1 MQVTLTPKKAVI
13 RTDDSGVHDVAGQ
26 LAERTFFEGSWPSPT
41 KPTLSSGNVTVFSG
55 LCLGPNAFLRYA
67 TGVRLFCP
75 DNESRTFIKDAG
87 MRATSKIAVFD
98 TTLRDGEQ
106 AAGTRLGSRDKIT
119 LARQLARL
127 KVDIIEA
134 GFPASSP
141 EDFDAVRKIAEEI
154 KGPTICA
161 LSRAVAADIESCGK
175 ALVKAARPRI
185 HTGIGV
191 SDIHIMGK
199 FRDERYGKTLEAK
212 RVKLVALA
220 VDAVKRARNC
230 VGDVQ
235 FYAEDAGRADAPY
248 LFEMLEAVIDAGATV
263 VNIPDTTGYTV
274 PEQYGELIRSI
285 RESVPNI
292 ARATI
297 SVHCH
302 DDLGLAVA
310 NSLAG
315 IRNGARQVEGTINGI
330 GERAGNA
337 ALEEIVMGIRTRADY
352 YGVSTGVEPR
362 EFFRTSRM
370 VADMLG
376 MPVPANKAV
385 VGSNAF
391 AHSSGIHVDGFLK
404 DRQTYEIMRP
414 ADVGVTGSRVIL
426 TARTGRAGLR
436 SRLEKLGYELSKQEL
451 ETMYQRFLAVADKK
465 QEVLD
470 EDLLALVHDE
480 LPPVK
485 QNVKLEY
492 LHSYSGTA
500 AIPTATVRLLV
511 NGKMKEGASVGDG
524 PVDAVYKAIAELTTT
539 HAKLVRYDIRA
550 VTEGTEAM
558 GEVTVQLEIGNR
570 RVIGRGVSTDIIEA
584 SAKAYVDGLNR
595 LG

>member
-1 MQVTLTPKKAVI
+1 
-13 RTDDSGVHDVAGQ
+13 
-26 LAERTFFEGSWPSPT
+26 
-41 KPTLSSGNVTVFSG
+41 
-55 LCLGPNAFLRYA
+55 
-67 TGVRLFCP
+67 
-75 DNESRTFIKDAG
+75 
-87 MRATSKIAVFD
+87 
-98 TTLRDGEQ
+98 
-106 AAGTRLGSRDKIT
+106 LGSREKIT

-141 EDFDAVRKIAEEI
+141 EDFDAVKKIAEEI
-154 KGPTICA
+154 EGPTICA

-175 ALVKAARPRI
+175 ALAKAKRPRI

-199 FRDERYGKTLEAK
+199 FCDDRYGKTLAAK
-212 RVKLVALA
+212 KAKLIALA

-235 FYAEDAGRADAPY
+235 FYAEDAGRAEPAY
-248 LFEMLEAVIDAGATV
+248 LFEMLEAAIDAGATV
-263 VNIPDTTGYTV
+263 VNIPDTTGYAV

-285 RESVPNI
+285 RDKVPNI

-315 IRNGARQVEGTINGI
+315 IRNGARQVDGTINGI

-337 ALEEIVMGIRTRADY
+337 ALEEVVMGLRTRAEY
-352 YGVSTGVEPR
+352 YGVSTGIEPR

-376 MPVPANKAV
+376 MPVSANKAV
-385 VGSNAF
+385 IGSNAF

-414 ADVGVTGSRVIL
+414 ADVGFTESRVVL

-436 SRLEKLGYELSKQEL
+436 SRLQKLGYELSAQEIDSV
-451 ETMYQRFLAVADKK
+451 YQRFIAVADKK

-470 EDLLALVHDE
+470 EDLAALIHDE
-480 LPPVK
+480 LPPVE
-485 QNVKLEY
+485 QTLKLEY
-492 LHSYSGTA
+492 MHCYSGTT

-511 NGKMKEGASVGDG
+511 KGKTKEGASIGDG
-524 PVDAVYKAIAELTTT
+524 PVDAVYKAIAGLTGKNP
-539 HAKLVRYDIRA
+539 KLLRYDIRA
-550 VTEGTEAM
+550 ITGGTEAM
-558 GEVTVQLEIGNR
+558 GEVTVHLELGDR
-570 RVIGRGVSTDIIEA
+570 RVMGRGASTDVIEA